1 MARRG
6 RAGIVRH
13 QGVGLVSTTFRH
25 RTSREADPNLHTHLV
40 TANMTLGPD
49 GRWSALHT
57 PAIYQHGR
65 TAGFVYQAV
74 LRHELGVRL
83 GVRFEPSSP
92 GVGEVV
98 GISPKARRAF
108 SRRRIEI
115 EVVMAEH
122 GVRSAHGAQV
132 ATLDSRPAKPEIVD
146 RSEEH
151 TSELQSLMRIS
162 YAVFCLKKK
171 ILT

>member
-1 MARRG
+1 MIRRG
-6 RAGIVRH
+6 RAGVVRH
-13 QGVGLVSTTFRH
+13 QGVGLVSAAFRH

-40 TANMTLGPD
+40 TANMTLCPQA
-49 GRWSALHT
+49 RWSALHT
-57 PAIYQHGR
+57 LAIYQHAR

-74 LRHELGVRL
+74 LRHELGERL

-98 GISPKARRAF
+98 GISTRTRRAF

-122 GVRSAHGAQV
+122 GVRSAHGA
-132 ATLDSRPAKPEIVD
+132 
-146 RSEEH
+146 
-151 TSELQSLMRIS
+151 
-162 YAVFCLKKK
+162 
-171 ILT
+171 